1 MVLTS
6 ADSTPA
12 NEENE
17 EEPMCA
23 EKRTIL
29 IHQMVVTLEKI
40 KIL

>member
-6 ADSTPA
+6 A
-12 NEENE
+12 NE

-29 IHQMVVTLEKI
+29 IHQTITTLEKM
-40 KIL
+40 KTL